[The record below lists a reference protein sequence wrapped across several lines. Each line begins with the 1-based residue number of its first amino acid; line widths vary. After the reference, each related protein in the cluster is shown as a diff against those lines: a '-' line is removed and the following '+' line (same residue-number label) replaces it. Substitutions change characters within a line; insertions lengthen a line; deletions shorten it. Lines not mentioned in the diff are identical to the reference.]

1 MPFLP
6 QSPSIV
12 FDLPFVPASADLSTI
27 AMRRMRGAAI
37 IVAAMAIGR
46 PFIARVGL
54 TFVGTKLVPGFC
66 FAGTSVM
73 PAFHAFHLELNWQ
86 TSSAEE

>member
-12 FDLPFVPASADLSTI
+12 FDLPFVPASADLSTV
-27 AMRRMRGAAI
+27 AMRQMRGAAI

-46 PFIARVGL
+46 PFIARL
-54 TFVGTKLVPGFC
+54 
-66 FAGTSVM
+66 
-73 PAFHAFHLELNWQ
+73 
-86 TSSAEE
+86 